1 MFQKRSWDE
10 KYCPTCTVVVYNGKM
25 YLYIFLPLN
34 VQLCAFYSKLYLK
47 NSGRFEGR
55 IEDIFSITG
64 VDHVRVKKKKLFHLK
79 LCSVQLGICLVL
91 YFF

>member
-1 MFQKRSWDE
+1 MFQKRSWDK
-10 KYCPTCTVVVYNGKM
+10 KYCPMCTGVVYNGKM

-64 VDHVRVKKKKLFHLK
+64 VDHVRVKKMGF
-79 LCSVQLGICLVL
+79 I
-91 YFF
+91 